1 MFQVEIVS
9 NSVSGI
15 NHDLN
20 EVSRLASVEFYA
32 VDHNLEGCIQSS
44 AISMKKEAEDVVAVV
59 NNCVAQNVK

>member
-9 NSVSGI
+9 DSVSGI

-20 EVSRLASVEFYA
+20 EVNRLASIEFHA
-32 VDHNLEGCIQSS
+32 VDLNLEGCIQSS
-44 AISMKKEAEDVVAVV
+44 AISIKKEVEDVVEVV